1 MFCFNRCKISYFA
14 AFYQLLY
21 LLQGMKSLRTIFKY
35 IKKYPRLLISY
46 FGFNILSAIFGVLSL
61 GLLSPFLMLIF
72 KQGDVF
78 KNVSGTGFFNRI
90 NPVNYFKDWLY
101 NVIKEDGGNIKALM
115 VICLVV
121 FASILLKNIFAYL
134 SMYFLNPIRNRIL
147 NDMRTSMYSKIL
159 QLPIG
164 YFNEQRKGDIM
175 SRLSNDLADVEGSTI
190 SVLESMFREP
200 ITILLFFA
208 YMIILSPQLTLF
220 LVIFLPV
227 AGFILGRIGR
237 SLKKENK
244 NVLQQ
249 FGKLFST
256 IEETLGG
263 IRIIKAFNAEKK
275 IQGKFEAENEAMYHL
290 KNKANR
296 RRDLASPVSEALG
309 VTAVLCILWYGGR
322 LVLSGDKSFTLNA
335 GDFLAY
341 IAIFTQLIQP
351 LKSLS
356 NASYNIQKGA
366 ASIERIESLI
376 NENVGIKELPGAK
389 VLDTF
394 SDSIELKNVG
404 FSYDDTVILKNI
416 NLTIKK
422 GKTVALVGSSGAGK
436 STLAD
441 LIPRFIDAG
450 EGEVLIDG
458 INIKNYTLH
467 SIRNQMGIVTQEAI
481 LFNDTIA
488 NNIALAKDNA
498 AKDEIISAA
507 TIANAAHF
515 INLKEEGYETNI
527 GDRGMKLSGGE
538 RQRMTIARAVLKN
551 PPILILDEATSA
563 LDTESERLVQDAI
576 NNLMN
581 NRTSIVIAHRLSTIR
596 HADEIIVLQKGEIV
610 ERGTHDGLIAQ
621 DGFYKRLVD
630 MQEVR

>member
-1 MFCFNRCKISYFA
+1 
-14 AFYQLLY
+14 
-21 LLQGMKSLRTIFKY
+21 MKSLGTIFRY
-35 IKKYPRLLISY
+35 IKNYPRLVISY

-72 KQGDVF
+72 NQGDAF
-78 KNVSGTGFFNRI
+78 KSVTGTGFFSRI
-90 NPVNYFKDWLY
+90 NPVNYFKEWLY
-101 NVIKEDGGNIKALM
+101 ELISEPGGNIKALIL
-115 VICLVV
+115 ICVVV
-121 FASILLKNIFAYL
+121 FIAIILKNLFAYL

-147 NDMRTSMYSKIL
+147 NDMRSNMYAKIL

-175 SRLSNDLADVEGSTI
+175 SKLSNDLGDVEGSTV
-190 SVLESMFREP
+190 SVLESVFREP
-200 ITILLFFA
+200 ITIILFFV
-208 YMIILSPQLTLF
+208 YMVILSPQLTLF
-220 LVIFLPV
+220 LVIFLPI

-244 NVLQQ
+244 QVLQQ
-249 FGKLFST
+249 YGILFST

-275 IQGKFEAENEAMYHL
+275 IRNKFEQENETMFNL
-290 KNKANR
+290 KNRANR

-356 NASYNIQKGA
+356 SASYNIQKGA
-366 ASIERIESLI
+366 ASIERIENLI
-376 NENVGIKELPGAK
+376 NENVGIKELPDAK
-389 VLDTF
+389 VLASFTH
-394 SDSIELKNVG
+394 SIELKNVS
-404 FSYDDTVILKNI
+404 FSYEDKVVLKNI
-416 NLTIKK
+416 NLTIGK
-422 GKTVALVGSSGAGK
+422 GKTIALVGSSGAGK
-436 STLAD
+436 STLVD
-441 LIPRFIDAG
+441 LIPRFIDAS

-458 INIKNYTLH
+458 VNIKNYSLH

-481 LFNDTIA
+481 LFNDSIA
-488 NNIALAKDNA
+488 NNIALGKDNA
-498 AKDEIISAA
+498 SKEEIINAA
-507 TIANAAHF
+507 RIANAANF
-515 INLKEEGYETNI
+515 IDTKENGYDTNI
-527 GDRGMKLSGGE
+527 GDRGLKLSGGE

-551 PPILILDEATSA
+551 PPILILDEATSS

-610 ERGTHDGLIAQ
+610 ERGTHDSLINQ
-621 DGFYKRLVD
+621 NGFYKRLVE
-630 MQEVR
+630 MQEVK